1 MVKWGQRTQRLREV
15 LMTPAGKDENTL
27 SPDPQALLKHSAN
40 AKILGNGPEGRPA
53 ELPMTSKALA
63 LQ

>member
-1 MVKWGQRTQRLREV
+1 
-15 LMTPAGKDENTL
+15 MTPAGKDENTL
-27 SPDPQALLKHSAN
+27 SPDPQALLKHLAN